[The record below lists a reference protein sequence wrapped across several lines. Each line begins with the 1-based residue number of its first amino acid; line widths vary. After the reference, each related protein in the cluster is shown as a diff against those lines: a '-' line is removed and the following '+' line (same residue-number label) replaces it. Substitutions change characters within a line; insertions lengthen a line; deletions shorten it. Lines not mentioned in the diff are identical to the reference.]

1 MNPDLSSA
9 PCHVA
14 VIMDGNGRW
23 AAQRGLPRIKG
34 HEEGANSV
42 RAVLEA
48 CGEEGVKYL
57 TLYAFSVENWVRP
70 KDEVRGL
77 MRLLDSYLKS
87 DEKVLHEKQIRLRVI
102 GRLDD
107 LPAALRKSLR
117 RVCEETRAY
126 DAGHL
131 TVALSYGGRAELT
144 DAARAIA
151 REVRDGV
158 LDPEA
163 IDEATVASHLYAP
176 DVPDPDLM
184 IRTSGERRISNFLL
198 WELSYAE
205 LYFTPVL
212 WPDFRKEQFLEAL
225 RDYRARKRRFGG
237 VEAPPPC

>member
-212 WPDFRKEQFLEAL
+212 WPDFRKEQFFEAL
-225 RDYRARKRRFGG
+225 RDYGARKRRFGG